1 MIDAISNKVDAGLGV
16 ASAGSRQPRRRLSPG
31 HQRPGLLH
39 GLAPRRWIMLD
50 EHGSDDDDDDKTTRR
65 LFVNAATVR
74 FLCRDV
80 RQLRSLSFVVTTAG
94 GLLVLAEREPPQAAR
109 VLNPFTRFLTRFM
122 APVPPERFVAAEV
135 VGASSSSS
143 SSTLV
148 LVPLFSDTVYW
159 ADAGS
164 ERFCSEKHGWLS
176 PSTRLPIIAARYG
189 GGAGEHRHDGDDYAE
204 ASKILETR
212 LLRADVSCWSYVVD
226 TADGCILII
235 LKAGHSMDVY
245 RMDSAGAKVER
256 VRNIGSRAV
265 FLGVRCLVVDAG
277 KLASMDANC
286 IYYTERQNG
295 RSFIYMFDIGDE
307 TSEWV
312 SGALDPENP
321 LRNLDFRPLHNHTA
335 SLQLR
340 RGHPKS

>member
-1 MIDAISNKVDAGLGV
+1 MRSATRSMPDWASLQPDLVSRV
-16 ASAGSRQPRRRLSPG
+16 ADCLLATNDLDYYMDLRVVCSSWRSATADPKATPGDPRFR
-31 HQRPGLLH
+31 
-39 GLAPRRWIMLD
+39 PRRWIMLD

-74 FLCRDV
+74 FLRRDV
-80 RQLRSLSFVVTTAG
+80 RQLRSLSFVATTAG

-109 VLNPFTRFLTRFM
+109 VLNPFTRSLTRFM

-135 VGASSSSS
+135 VGASSS

-189 GGAGEHRHDGDDYAE
+189 GGAGEQRRDDDDDYAE

-212 LLRADVSCWSYVVD
+212 LLRAGVSCWSYVVD
-226 TADGCILII
+226 TADGYMLII
-235 LKAGHSMDVY
+235 LKAGNRMDVY
-245 RMDSAGAKVER
+245 RMDSAGAKVKR

-265 FLGVRCLVVDAG
+265 FLGARCLVVDAG
-277 KLASMDANC
+277 KLASM
-286 IYYTERQNG
+286 ELHLLHR
-295 RSFIYMFDIGDE
+295 
-307 TSEWV
+307 TSKW
-312 SGALDPENP
+312 AQ
-321 LRNLDFRPLHNHTA
+321 FHLHV
-335 SLQLR
+335 
-340 RGHPKS
+340 